1 MKQHG
6 SRVARCSGALLF
18 ASLLLLPA
26 CNRENP
32 ESLVKSAKEF
42 AAKKDYAAA
51 AIQLKNALQQQD
63 SAEVRILLA
72 KSLIALGD
80 LSTAELHLR
89 RAVEAGAP
97 AETVYPELASVL
109 ADLGEFKKVAAE
121 LATVEIPNGPAN
133 AVVKSVL
140 GEAYIAL
147 GQTDAAG
154 KVFAAALA
162 SNASEPRAR
171 IGEARVIARQGDLS
185 RAFAVAADVL
195 ATSPNQ
201 PQALALKA
209 DLQIAQAKYDDA
221 GATLRELIKI
231 SPYNGHARFAL
242 VSLLIAGNRLDQAA
256 AEIAAMKK
264 ALPRDVR
271 SSYLD
276 AVLAFRKS
284 QPVQARDAVLLV
296 LNALPDHGP
305 SILLAGAAEYQI
317 GSLSTAESLLRKV
330 LAAYPHSLYARNL
343 LVATYLRKGLPLKAE
358 DTLAPALK
366 QAPKDPNVLRA
377 AGEVAFAN
385 NKFADAA
392 MYYEQALALEK
403 DSAALRTRL
412 AQIRLATGE
421 TVRAL
426 EDLETASGLDR
437 NAYQADL
444 SLVSTYMSQ
453 KQYDK
458 ALTAVAALEKKQPT
472 NPLTFATRA
481 TVQLA
486 KQDIKGARASLEH
499 ALSLQFNYLPAARML
514 AGLDF
519 AAKNPAQAKSRFE
532 AILAKEPA
540 NDSAIFSLAEAQIV
554 AKDVPKEIV
563 ATFER
568 AIKVNPTSSSGR
580 IALIKY
586 HSQNR
591 DTQAALA
598 VAQGAAGAMPDDPGI
613 VDALGMAQLAA
624 GNSAL
629 AIETFNRLALLL
641 PDSPLPLMR
650 LAAAQFAAKQVDSPI
665 LALRKAL
672 ILKPDLLEAQRQLVA
687 AQIAAGKADD
697 ALKETRAIQ
706 KARPK
711 EAVGFTMEGDVLASQ
726 KKHSQAASAY
736 AEGMKRQPDAT
747 LVVKQIQL
755 LQAAGK
761 SSDAD
766 KVASKWLQENPKDP
780 VVRFHLG
787 NISIQNKDYKNAA
800 TRYREVI
807 ALQPDNLAVLNNM
820 AWLLSETQDPGAIEF
835 AEKAYAIA
843 PDNAD
848 VQDTFGWLLVNRGE
862 LKKGIE
868 ILTRAV
874 ASKPTAVEPRLHLAK
889 ALVKSGDKAGARR
902 ELELLISSALAS
914 PLKAEAERILQGL

>member
-1 MKQHG
+1 MKMCN
-6 SRVARCSGALLF
+6 SRAAKFSVALIF
-18 ASLLLLPA
+18 AGLLLPA
-26 CNRENP
+26 CNRQNP
-32 ESLVKSAKEF
+32 EALIKSANEF
-42 AAKKDYAAA
+42 TAKKDYAAA
-51 AIQLKNALQQQD
+51 AIQLKNLLQQQD
-63 SAEVRILLA
+63 TPEVRILLA
-72 KSLIALGD
+72 KSLIAQGD
-80 LSTAELHLR
+80 LVTAELHLR
-89 RAVEAGAP
+89 RAIETGAP
-97 AETVYPELASVL
+97 AESVYPVLAGLL

-121 LATVEIPNGPAN
+121 LAKVEIPNGPAN

-154 KVFAAALA
+154 KAFAAALA
-162 SNASEPRAR
+162 SNAAEPRAR
-171 IGEARVIARQGDLS
+171 IGEARVIAKQGDLS
-185 RAFAVAADVL
+185 RALAVATDVL
-195 ATSPNQ
+195 EKTPNQ

-209 DLQIAQAKYDDA
+209 DLQVAQAKTDDA
-221 GATLRELIKI
+221 AATLRELIKVG
-231 SPYNGHARFAL
+231 PHNGQTRFAL
-242 VSLLIAGNRLDQAA
+242 VSLLIAGNRLDQAST
-256 AEIAAMKK
+256 EIAAMKK

-271 SSYLD
+271 SSYLE

-284 QPVQARDAVLLV
+284 QPVQARDAVMQV
-296 LNALPDHGP
+296 LNAIPDHGP
-305 SILLAGAAEYQI
+305 SLLLAGAAEYQI
-317 GSLSTAESLLRKV
+317 GSLSTAENLLRKV
-330 LAAYPHSLYARNL
+330 LTGYPHSLYARNL

-366 QAPKDPNVLRA
+366 QAPTDPAVLRA

-392 MYYEQALALEK
+392 AYYERALALEK
-403 DSAALRTRL
+403 DSAVLRTRL

-426 EDLETASGLDR
+426 EDLETASGLDK

-444 SLVSTYMSQ
+444 SLVSAYMSQ

-486 KQDIKGARASLEH
+486 KQDVKSARASLEH
-499 ALSLQFNYLPAARML
+499 ALVLQYNYLPAARML

-519 AAKNPAQAKSRFE
+519 AAKNPALAKSRFE

-540 NDSAIFSLAEAQIV
+540 NDSAILSLAEAQIV
-554 AKDVPKEIV
+554 AKDLPKEIV

-568 AIKVNPTSSSGR
+568 AIKANPTSSATR

-586 HSQNR
+586 HTQNR
-591 DTQAALA
+591 DPQAALL
-598 VAQGAAGAMPDDPGI
+598 VAQVAVKAMPDDPGL
-613 VDALGMAQLAA
+613 VDALGTTQLAA
-624 GNSAL
+624 GNADQ
-629 AIETFNRLALLL
+629 AIVTFNRLALLL

-672 ILKPDLLEAQRQLVA
+672 IMKPDLLEAQRQLVT
-687 AQIAAGKADD
+687 AQLAAGKADE

-706 KARPK
+706 RARPK

-726 KKHSQAASAY
+726 KKHSEAASAY
-736 AEGMKRQPDAT
+736 AEGMKRQPEAA

-766 KVASKWLQENPKDP
+766 KIAAKWLQESPKDP

-787 NISIQNKDYKNAA
+787 NVSAQNKDYKNAVV
-800 TRYREVI
+800 RYREVI

-820 AWLLSETQDPGAIEF
+820 AWLLNEMQDPGALEF

-848 VQDTFGWLLVNRGE
+848 VQDTFGWLLVNRGD
-862 LKKGIE
+862 LKRGIE

-874 ASKPTAVEPRLHLAK
+874 AAKPNAIEPRLHLAK
-889 ALVKSGDKAGARR
+889 GLIKSADKVGARR
-902 ELELLISSALAS
+902 ELEVIVGS
-914 PLKAEAERILQGL
+914 PIAGPMKAEAERLLQGL